1 MTFRLPHLIAAFAL
15 HVVVLGLLLGGV
27 QCSAKPRHAPVIT
40 AVLLDPSRE
49 QAADRK
55 REEQRRAAEDRKR
68 REDEARRLAEQKKRA
83 DAEARKK
90 QEAEALRQKQL
101 ADKKAADKR
110 AADKKLADQKAAEQ
124 KTAEQKKKAADEA
137 ARKKEQ
143 ERLDRE
149 AAAQRDAAEQQRV
162 EQAMQKEAEQREA
175 ELAAEALANDQRIAQ
190 GLEWGRAL
198 EAHIKKRY
206 SLPPNTQSQ
215 LCRVQMQLLP
225 DGTVQSAK
233 VISSCGSPFVDQA
246 VIDAVYKS
254 SPMPLPA
261 DRAVFDPELTINFKP

>member
-1 MTFRLPHLIAAFAL
+1 MTFRLPHLLAALAL
-15 HVVVLGLLLGGV
+15 HVLVLGLLFGGV
-27 QCSAKPRHAPVIT
+27 QCSAKPKHAPVIT
-40 AVLLDPSRE
+40 AVLLDPSR
-49 QAADRK
+49 QQNADRK
-55 REEQRRAAEDRKR
+55 REEQRRAAEARK
-68 REDEARRLAEQKKRA
+68 LSEQKQRA

-101 ADKKAADKR
+101 ADKKLADQKAAE
-110 AADKKLADQKAAEQ
+110 KKLADQKAAAL
-124 KTAEQKKKAADEA
+124 KAADQKKKAAEEA

-149 AAAQRDAAEQQRV
+149 AAARRDAAEQARV
-162 EQAMQKEAEQREA
+162 EEAMAREAEQLEA
-175 ELAAEALANDQRIAQ
+175 ERAAEALANDQRIAQ

-206 SLPPNTQSQ
+206 SLPPNAQSQ
-215 LCRVQMQLLP
+215 LCQVNMQLLP
-225 DGTVQSAK
+225 DGTVKSAK
-233 VISSCGSPFVDQA
+233 VITSCGSPFVDQA

-254 SPMPLPA
+254 SPVPLPA